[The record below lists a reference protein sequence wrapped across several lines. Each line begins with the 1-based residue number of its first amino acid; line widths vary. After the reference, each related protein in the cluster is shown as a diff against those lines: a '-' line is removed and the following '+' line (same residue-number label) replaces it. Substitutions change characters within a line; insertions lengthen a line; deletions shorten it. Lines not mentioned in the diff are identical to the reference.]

1 MKRFLAI
8 LLTALMLMSFATITA
23 SAAEPTKI
31 TFWTFQ
37 ELHVSF
43 YEEMAKE
50 WNEKYPDRQIELVPS
65 ALPYDDMHNKLT
77 IALQSGVG
85 APDLVDIEI
94 GKFAN
99 YLKGTPQLVPINRVV
114 EPELDNIVRSR
125 VDIYSKDG
133 NFYGIC
139 FHIGAAVIYYNDKL
153 LKEAGIDYT
162 QIKTWDQYHEAGK
175 KFLAATGKPM
185 GTVEI
190 GDVWHL
196 WPMIASQGGD
206 LLDKDGNPNIA
217 SPEMEKALAY
227 NQELLKEGVLA
238 IAPGTGHHSEEYYG
252 LMDSESFGSVIMPMW
267 YMNRFTDYMPDLK
280 KEIAIAPLP
289 VWEEGQPRSVGLGGT
304 GTCVTNQAKDP
315 ELTMD
320 FLAFAKLSKEGNI
333 QIWKL
338 LGFDPI
344 RSEVWSLPEV
354 RDDVNKFTE
363 YYINN
368 PFDVLLQ
375 IKDEIPAV
383 HVAEALPP
391 TMDALKNSVLFRAY
405 EDMADL
411 KTMLP
416 EENAK
421 VIVG

>member
-8 LLTALMLMSFATITA
+8 LLTALMLMSFATASA
-23 SAAEPTKI
+23 SAAPTKI

-37 ELHVSF
+37 ELHVAF
-43 YEEMAKE
+43 YQEMAKE
-50 WNEKYPDRQIELVPS
+50 WNEKYPDRQIELEAS

-114 EPELDNIVRSR
+114 EPELNNIVRSR
-125 VDIYSKDG
+125 VDIYAKDG

-153 LKEAGIDYT
+153 MKEAGIDYT

-175 KFLAATGKPM
+175 KFLEATGKPM
-185 GTVEI
+185 GTVET
-190 GDVWHL
+190 GDPWHL
-196 WPMIASQGGD
+196 WPLLASQGGD
-206 LLDKDGNPNIA
+206 LLDAEGKPNIA

-238 IAPGTGHHSEEYYG
+238 IAPGSGHHSEEYYG
-252 LMDSESFGSVIMPMW
+252 LMNGESFGSVIMPMW
-267 YMNRFTDYMPDLK
+267 YMGRFTDYMPDIK
-280 KEIAIAPLP
+280 GEIAIAPLP

-320 FLAFAKLSKEGNI
+320 FLAFAKLSKEGGI
-333 QIWKL
+333 QIWKMM
-338 LGFDPI
+338 GFDPI
-344 RSEVWSLPEV
+344 RMEVWSLPEV
-354 RDDVNKFTE
+354 RDTPNKFTE
-363 YYINN
+363 YFINN
-368 PFDVLLQ
+368 PFDVLMQ
-375 IKDEIPAV
+375 IRMKSPPSASPRRC
-383 HVAEALPP
+383 LPP
-391 TMDALKNSVLFRAY
+391 WTRSRIPSCTAPTKIWP
-405 EDMADL
+405 
-411 KTMLP
+411 T
-416 EENAK
+416 
-421 VIVG
+421 

>member
-1 MKRFLAI
+1 
-8 LLTALMLMSFATITA
+8 
-23 SAAEPTKI
+23 
-31 TFWTFQ
+31 
-37 ELHVSF
+37 
-43 YEEMAKE
+43 
-50 WNEKYPDRQIELVPS
+50 
-65 ALPYDDMHNKLT
+65 
-77 IALQSGVG
+77 
-85 APDLVDIEI
+85 
-94 GKFAN
+94 
-99 YLKGTPQLVPINRVV
+99 
-114 EPELDNIVRSR
+114 
-125 VDIYSKDG
+125 
-133 NFYGIC
+133 
-139 FHIGAAVIYYNDKL
+139 
-153 LKEAGIDYT
+153 
-162 QIKTWDQYHEAGK
+162 
-175 KFLAATGKPM
+175 
-185 GTVEI
+185 
-190 GDVWHL
+190 
-196 WPMIASQGGD
+196 
-206 LLDKDGNPNIA
+206 
-217 SPEMEKALAY
+217 
-227 NQELLKEGVLA
+227 
-238 IAPGTGHHSEEYYG
+238 
-252 LMDSESFGSVIMPMW
+252 MPMW

-280 KEIAIAPLP
+280 GEIAIAPLP

-363 YYINN
+363 YYVNN

-375 IKDEIPAV
+375 IKDEIPAI

-421 VIVG
+421 IVVG

>member
-8 LLTALMLMSFATITA
+8 LLTALMLMSFATVSA
-23 SAAEPTKI
+23 SAEPAKI

-37 ELHVSF
+37 ELHVAF
-43 YEEMAKE
+43 YQEMVKL
-50 WNEKYPDRQIELVPS
+50 WNEKYPDRQIELEAS

-114 EPELDNIVRSR
+114 EPELGNIVRSR

-153 LKEAGIDYT
+153 MKEAGIDYT
-162 QIKTWDQYHEAGK
+162 QIKTWDEYHEAGK
-175 KFLAATGKPM
+175 KFLEVTGKPM
-185 GTVEI
+185 GTVET
-190 GDVWHL
+190 GDPWHL
-196 WPMIASQGGD
+196 WPLIASQGGD

-227 NQELLKEGVLA
+227 NQELLKEGILA
-238 IAPGTGHHSEEYYG
+238 IAPGSGHHSEEYYG
-252 LMDSESFGSVIMPMW
+252 LMNGESFGSVIMPMW
-267 YMNRFTDYMPDLK
+267 YMGRFTDYMPDLK
-280 KEIAIAPLP
+280 GEIAIEPLP
-289 VWEEGQPRSVGLGGT
+289 VWEVGQPRSVGLGGT

-320 FLAFAKLSKEGNI
+320 FLAFAKLSKEGGAK
-333 QIWKL
+333 IWEL
-338 LGFDPI
+338 MGFDPI
-344 RSEVWSLPEV
+344 RMEVWSMPEV
-354 RDDVNKFTE
+354 RDTPNKFTD
-363 YYINN
+363 YFVNN
-368 PFDVLLQ
+368 PFDVLME
-375 IKDEIPAV
+375 IKDEIPAI

-405 EDMADL
+405 EDLADL

-421 VIVG
+421 VVVG